1 MSTDPFNEAT
11 SVSAALPEVPPTHRF
26 NIFMFGKLLFY
37 SNAKS
42 CRVEEYANFCIGK
55 GREEV
60 NGTLRAQMFVRL
72 ADEVGNAIRIN
83 NSNST
88 VVTPTNHQQPC
99 LQ

>member
-1 MSTDPFNEAT
+1 MQKVVELKNMPT
-11 SVSAALPEVPPTHRF
+11 SASERDEKDA
-26 NIFMFGKLLFY
+26 
-37 SNAKS
+37 
-42 CRVEEYANFCIGK
+42 
-55 GREEV
+55 REEV